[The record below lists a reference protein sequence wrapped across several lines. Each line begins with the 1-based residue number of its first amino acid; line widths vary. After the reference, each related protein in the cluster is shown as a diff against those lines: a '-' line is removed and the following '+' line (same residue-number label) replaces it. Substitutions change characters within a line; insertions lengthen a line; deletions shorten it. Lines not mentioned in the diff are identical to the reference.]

1 MSINKSSSS
10 LPKKS
15 LLLAHHLSKQELYGS
30 SPWSNILRLSWG
42 ITKKEIHLSN
52 SYAKGVTFSNEDGVS
67 RQRILKALSKYPSD
81 VISLSLLPEP
91 DNEFDPH
98 ALSIWAGVKDRGSAK
113 IGYVDKNLASIIH
126 LYLMEGFTPIVLFK
140 KVFLNMAYIYSLEF
154 AYGIVDLSYDDPKSI
169 AQINRCDNVVNHE
182 CSSKIASL

>member
-1 MSINKSSSS
+1 MSINKSSSN

-42 ITKKEIHLSN
+42 ITKKQIHLSN

-81 VISLSLLPEP
+81 VISLSLIPEP
-91 DNEFDPH
+91 DNGFDPN
-98 ALSIWAGVKDRGSAK
+98 ALSIWAGIKDRGSAK
-113 IGYVDKNLASIIH
+113 VGYVDKNLANIIH
-126 LYLMEGFTPIVLFK
+126 LYIMEGFTPIVIFK

-154 AYGIVDLSYDDPKSI
+154 AYGIVDLSCDSPKSLV
-169 AQINRCDNVVNHE
+169 QINKSDSKVNLE
-182 CSSKIASL
+182 SRSKIASL